1 MTNSKHLSQF
11 TPPGTP
17 LHRGEKRLDELRMHH
32 YFYDQ
37 TSFDDVEITDAEAFQ
52 KRDQKVNF
60 LVVRG
65 LHDEARIEQIGK
77 SNGLHSLSI
86 EDILHTDTRNKLEE
100 YPEYLLFILRIPYVN
115 EEDDVV
121 SEQISFVLKEELLV
135 AFCESERPDF
145 SDLLNQLSRG
155 ATLRS
160 KDVDDLLAAA
170 LDLIVDQFFGII
182 DVIAKNIDNF
192 EESIAKDPRPEQ
204 LEGVHGLKRDLIHLR
219 DVLWPLRES
228 SAKLAKSYVSKV
240 NGDTVYYMRD
250 VEDHVIQLLQMV
262 ETYQQIATSLVDSY
276 LSAIGNRTNEVMKVL
291 TIFSTIFIPL
301 TFLAGVYGM
310 NFKYMPELY
319 HEWAYPIFWIVCL
332 ITLLLLIRYFKK
344 KNWI

>member
-1 MTNSKHLSQF
+1 MPPTKYSSPY

-17 LHRGEKRLDELRMHH
+17 LHRGEKKLDTMRLHH
-32 YFYDQ
+32 YFYDA
-37 TSFDDVEITDAEAFQ
+37 TEFEEVEMSDASAFQ
-52 KRDQKVNF
+52 KRDHKVNF

-65 LHDEARIEQIGK
+65 LHHEGLIEEIGR
-77 SNGLHSLSI
+77 SIGLHALST
-86 EDILHTDTRNKLEE
+86 EDILDTETRNKLEE
-100 YPEYLLFILRIPYVN
+100 YPDYLLFVMRIPYV
-115 EEDDVV
+115 DDKENVV
-121 SEQISFVLKEELLV
+121 SEQVSFVLKDDLLV

-145 SDLLNQLSRG
+145 SELVNRLSRG
-155 ATLRS
+155 ATLRTQ
-160 KDVDDLLAAA
+160 DVDDLLAAA
-170 LDLIVDQFFGII
+170 LDLIVDQFFDIFDI
-182 DVIAKNIDNF
+182 IAKNIDNF
-192 EESIAKDPRPEQ
+192 EESIARDPRPDQ

-219 DVLWPLRES
+219 GVLWPLRES
-228 SAKLAKSYVSKV
+228 AAKLAKSYVHKV

-319 HEWAYPIFWIVCL
+319 HEFAYPTFWIVCL
-332 ITLLLLIRYFKK
+332 ITLLVLIRYFKK